1 MQAELD
7 MVCVCG
13 SKLPSS
19 RVERIRVRSS
29 RPDCVGVP
37 MHSRKVALEI
47 LLGAFYALEI
57 LSPCQEWA
65 VGGSSWLRGSEC
77 TNNGSSENPLR
88 GDSKWSISK
97 IW

>member
-29 RPDCVGVP
+29 RPDCKRVP

-47 LLGAFYALEI
+47 LLGAFSALEI
-57 LSPCQEWA
+57 LGPCQDWA
-65 VGGSSWLRGSEC
+65 VGGSSL
-77 TNNGSSENPLR
+77 L
-88 GDSKWSISK
+88 
-97 IW
+97 